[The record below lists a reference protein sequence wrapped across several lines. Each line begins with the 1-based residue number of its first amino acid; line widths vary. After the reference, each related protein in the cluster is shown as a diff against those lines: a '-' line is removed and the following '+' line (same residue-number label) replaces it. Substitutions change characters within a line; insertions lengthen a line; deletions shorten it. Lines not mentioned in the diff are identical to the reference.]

1 MQYFHN
7 YFLVWNISFEK
18 PKCVVYHTFVFNKI
32 KLLLLKL
39 VCNSL
44 IRSGVKN
51 NHKGFYIDN
60 QLYTITFVSDFV
72 VMTNDYWVMT
82 YGWPRYGHVDTQL
95 FIHILK
101 LIERGRNIKYVTIL
115 IFIIANIPK
124 ISWVINQRCL
134 NIFKIILT

>member
-1 MQYFHN
+1 MQYFHY
-7 YFLVWNISFEK
+7 YFLVWNISFKK

-44 IRSGVKN
+44 IRSGDKN

-72 VMTNDYWVMT
+72 AVSVMTNDYWVMT
-82 YGWPRYGHVDTQL
+82 YGWPRYGRVDIQL
-95 FIHILK
+95 FIHILT
-101 LIERGRNIKYVTIL
+101 LIGRGRNIKYVTIL

-124 ISWVINQRCL
+124 IS
-134 NIFKIILT
+134 